1 MKKFIFHIAEKS
13 LRESVPTVTKDR
25 SSCESRRLAQ
35 DSGTNS
41 KMLGCDR
48 VPINRDR
55 DGSSQSQKLRKRDIS
70 FDVCSPNNGR
80 FFYAP
85 KPDRIAISALC
96 QYNTVIA
103 IGLSLLF
110 KVLWVHW
117 AKLGW
122 IAAALSVG
130 SDSAC
135 RRSWR
140 ISCAASL
147 CCSSV
152 PSGWVISS
160 PSMAPSAPSQKSGFV
175 RQRSPTRILRSTNA
189 ARFSDAGQIKAII
202 YLFLKASPAAP
213 PK

>member
-1 MKKFIFHIAEKS
+1 VNFITPGWAYVKIIFHIAEKN
-13 LRESVPTVTKDR
+13 LRELRPTATSDR
-25 SSCESRRLAQ
+25 SSYESLRLAQ

-41 KMLGCDR
+41 KMLGR
-48 VPINRDR
+48 ARASINRDR
-55 DGSSQSQKLRKRDIS
+55 GGSCQSQKLRRRDIP
-70 FDVCSPNNGR
+70 FDVCRPNNGR

-140 ISCAASL
+140 ISELLTCRK
-147 CCSSV
+147 
-152 PSGWVISS
+152 I
-160 PSMAPSAPSQKSGFV
+160 
-175 RQRSPTRILRSTNA
+175 
-189 ARFSDAGQIKAII
+189 
-202 YLFLKASPAAP
+202 
-213 PK
+213 

>member
-85 KPDRIAISALC
+85 KPDRMAISALC
-96 QYNTVIA
+96 QYTVIA

-110 KVLWVHW
+110 KVLGVDW

-130 SDSAC
+130 IGFGLQEVVANFVCGIIVLFERPIRVGDFVTVDGTIGTVTKI
-135 RRSWR
+135 R
-140 ISCAASL
+140 IRATT
-147 CCSSV
+147 
-152 PSGWVISS
+152 I
-160 PSMAPSAPSQKSGFV
+160 
-175 RQRSPTRILRSTNA
+175 TNE
-189 ARFSDAGQIKAII
+189 DPQIN
-202 YLFLKASPAAP
+202 
-213 PK
+213 